1 MMRKCLRCGAEMKEG
16 LVLMTA
22 DAHAVDVR
30 EKGLFKGSLG
40 KVAAAV
46 CPECGYLEPYL
57 ENTEKL
63 RG

>member
-1 MMRKCLRCGAEMKEG
+1 MKEG